1 MEEADGADRTSA
13 GDGHVRHD
21 RVIPRRVFDG
31 RDDAQVDAAGVE
43 RVRHPRGDVPDDLE
57 PWIGLQAVDQRDG
70 VEIGDDAEPQDL
82 TTP

>member
-1 MEEADGADRTSA
+1 
-13 GDGHVRHD
+13 
-21 RVIPRRVFDG
+21 
-31 RDDAQVDAAGVE
+31 VE
-43 RVRHPRGDVPDDLE
+43 RVRHPRGDVPDDFE